1 MATATA
7 MLAENKH
14 LFIGVLL
21 NLDGAG
27 NGCVDGE
34 LTGERVATFMLN
46 ITFSKSCHTSSSAI
60 RCITACGSEQPY
72 M

>member
-21 NLDGAG
+21 DLDGAG

-34 LTGERVATFMLN
+34 LTGERVATFNLN
-46 ITFSKSCHTSSSAI
+46 ITFSKS
-60 RCITACGSEQPY
+60 
-72 M
+72 

>member
-1 MATATA
+1 VLSFAAALACGTIPIVPMATATA

-14 LFIGVLL
+14 LFIGILL

-34 LTGERVATFMLN
+34 LTGERVATFKLN
-46 ITFSKSCHTSSSAI
+46 ITFSKS
-60 RCITACGSEQPY
+60 
-72 M
+72 